1 MLQKSLLTVHPETKK
16 ELVGKMDTNY
26 VLIKSFSKG
35 IKVILDSECSFDEL
49 LEEIEFKFL
58 ESAKFF
64 KGSKIS
70 VSFEGRKLS
79 LKEEKKI
86 IQTMEANGNMS
97 ILYVC
102 GQDDDLSFNFAKAVD
117 FSIERNLPQY
127 FGKVYEG
134 SLKKGQRL
142 ECETGV
148 IVFGDVN
155 PGAEIVA
162 EGSIIVLGGLYGSAI
177 SKKNENPSSCFI
189 YASNIDCENL
199 RIGEYKYYSK
209 EKGKWLIKPKMTPKI
224 AYVNN
229 EQVEVLPVSSDI
241 LKKILLTMDEE

>member
-1 MLQKSLLTVHPETKK
+1 MLQKSLLTVRPETKK

-49 LEEIEFKFL
+49 LEEIEFKFR

-102 GQDDDLSFNFAKAVD
+102 GQDDDLSFNFAKAID

-155 PGAEIVA
+155 PGAEI
-162 EGSIIVLGGLYGSAI
+162 GSAFIAVSLLFFAFSTVLGWNLFGKINVMRIFARKRRTSVIFAI
-177 SKKNENPSSCFI
+177 FQFLHDFGICLCKCF
-189 YASNIDCENL
+189 
-199 RIGEYKYYSK
+199 
-209 EKGKWLIKPKMTPKI
+209 
-224 AYVNN
+224 
-229 EQVEVLPVSSDI
+229 
-241 LKKILLTMDEE
+241 